1 MVAVLLQAC
10 SHHQDDHTDSSSLTM
25 ADPMMVD
32 LVRVDLVEVDL
43 VKVAKDKVSPI
54 CHQKSFSS
62 TMVDLALVVS
72 VKACLV
78 CHQ

>member
-25 ADPMMVD
+25 VDPMMVD
-32 LVRVDLVEVDL
+32 LVRVDL